1 MNIWAGEVLVVGG
14 GGGGVGFGGE
24 GGTALNNLSDNQNQ
38 VEEIY
43 N

>member
-1 MNIWAGEVLVVGG
+1 MNIWVGEVLVGG
-14 GGGGVGFGGE
+14 GGGGGGE

>member
-1 MNIWAGEVLVVGG
+1 MNIWVGEVLVGG
-14 GGGGVGFGGE
+14 GGGCGGE

>member
-1 MNIWAGEVLVVGG
+1 MNIWVGEVLVLGG
-14 GGGGVGFGGE
+14 GCGGE